1 MLTVFYSFF
10 VKVSLKH
17 LHLLALLVPCNLFL
31 SSRRCAQSNKDVNS
45 TGVSRVSGDLLTE
58 TREINMARY
67 YVAGVS
73 KIIAGITKK
82 SAFKFSIE
90 WKAHLNVQ
98 KSGAALQVKSQKD
111 SAKY

>member
-1 MLTVFYSFF
+1 
-10 VKVSLKH
+10 
-17 LHLLALLVPCNLFL
+17 
-31 SSRRCAQSNKDVNS
+31 
-45 TGVSRVSGDLLTE
+45 
-58 TREINMARY
+58 MARY

-111 SAKY
+111 SAKYWVTVHWTLYPDQYMNTAEWIQKQGFHTYFIWTEQFQ